1 MVEFKTYYNLIY
13 KGIGLNI
20 KTVVNGLKNDGVSP
34 IDISYLITGLYENF
48 LENAPA
54 DVQKLAVKIDKQ
66 LQNNE
71 KIENSEL
78 VKLSDI
84 IGALAYDT
92 FSHGY

>member
-1 MVEFKTYYNLIY
+1 MLEFKTYHNLVMR
-13 KGIGLNI
+13 GIGYNFANI
-20 KTVVNGLKNDGVSP
+20 FSSLKDDGTSDN
-34 IDISYLITGLYENF
+34 DISLLVIGMYENF
-48 LENAPA
+48 IENAPD

-78 VKLSDI
+78 VKLSGT

>member
-1 MVEFKTYYNLIY
+1 MVGFKTYYNLIY
-13 KGIGLNI
+13 NGIGLNI
-20 KTVVNGLKNDGVSP
+20 KEVVNSLQNDGVSP
-34 IDISYLITGLYENF
+34 VDISYLITGLYENF
-48 LENAPA
+48 SDNAPA
-54 DVQKLAVKIDKQ
+54 DVQGLAIKIDKQ

-78 VKLSDI
+78 VKLSDT

>member
-13 KGIGLNI
+13 NGIGLNI
-20 KTVVNGLKNDGVSP
+20 KAVVNSLQNDGVSP
-34 IDISYLITGLYENF
+34 VDISYLITGLYNNF
-48 LENAPA
+48 SENAPA
-54 DVQKLAVKIDKQ
+54 DAQKLAVKIDKQ

-71 KIENSEL
+71 KIENNEL
-78 VKLSDI
+78 VKLSDT

>member
-20 KTVVNGLKNDGVSP
+20 KIVADGLKNDGVSP
-34 IDISYLITGLYENF
+34 VDISYLIIGLYNNF
-48 LENAPA
+48 SDNAPA
-54 DVQKLAVKIDKQ
+54 DVQKLAVKIDNQ

-71 KIENSEL
+71 KIENNEL
-78 VKLSDI
+78 VKLSDT